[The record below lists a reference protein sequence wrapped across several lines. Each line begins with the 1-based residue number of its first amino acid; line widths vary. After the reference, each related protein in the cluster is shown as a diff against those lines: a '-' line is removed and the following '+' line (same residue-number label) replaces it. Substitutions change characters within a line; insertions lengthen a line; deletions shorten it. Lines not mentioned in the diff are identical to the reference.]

1 MKNLASLN
9 WPRLGVGVRDEY
21 QPTSEAGVVLREF
34 RDRILIVSS
43 MSKGR
48 DRNYIPWM
56 NLLVNQLKY
65 TANEGL
71 ARIHYKYECRNW
83 ERGPAV
89 SFLGIHKLDFSV

>member
-21 QPTSEAGVVLREF
+21 QPTSEAGVVLRYQPTSEAGVVLREF

-48 DRNYIPWM
+48 ERNFIPLI
-56 NLLVNQLKY
+56 NLLVKQGKHN
-65 TANEGL
+65 ANEGP
-71 ARIHYKYECRNW
+71 YK
-83 ERGPAV
+83 
-89 SFLGIHKLDFSV
+89 